1 MGKLTG
7 KFKKLSKT
15 KKIAAAVVVAVVVVG
30 GCSVLNNKNK
40 GADLGAMVTTM
51 PVLQQDIMDSITLKA
66 PLEGTDT
73 IEVVSNL
80 HYKVTQINV
89 KEGDQVA
96 KGQVLAVLDSK
107 AMQDELQSAQEALDL
122 AESQYKDSIKN
133 DQIAYDKA
141 MDELKNAEKQLE
153 RNKVLFDAGGV
164 SKEQLE
170 QSTQAYE
177 NAKRTVGLYEVDVS
191 GNVSG
196 SAYNRQNIEAARNAL
211 ARKKEAIED
220 GQIKSTI
227 DGTVTRVNIKE
238 GRFADETDDKK
249 PMFVIENLDHL
260 QMKVNVSEYDI
271 ARVQV
276 GQPVVI
282 SADILGGDTVEGVV
296 SRISPT
302 GEQSTTGTERVIPT
316 VIDVVS
322 SNDKLIAGI
331 NAKAEIQIKEAKDV
345 LVVPIEALVDNGDGQ
360 KQVYKVGENKIV
372 QAIDVTTGVAN
383 DLNVEV
389 QGDGLAAGDQVI
401 LSPQGIT
408 DGMQVS
414 VMGAM

>member
-1 MGKLTG
+1 MGKLMG

-15 KKIAAAVVVAVVVVG
+15 KKIVAVVVVAVVVIG
-30 GCSVLNNKNK
+30 GCSLFGGKNK
-40 GADLGAMVTTM
+40 EADGGVMVTTM
-51 PVLQQDIMDSITLKA
+51 PVIQQDIMDSITLKA

-80 HYKVTQINV
+80 HYKVTQIYV
-89 KEGDQVA
+89 KEGDQVT

-107 AMQDELQSAQEALDL
+107 AMQDEIQSAKEALDL

-141 MDELKNAEKQLE
+141 MDDLKNAEKQLE
-153 RNKVLFDAGGV
+153 RTKVLYEAGGV
-164 SKEQLE
+164 SKEQVE
-170 QSTQAYE
+170 QDTQAYE
-177 NAKRTVGLYEVDVS
+177 NAKRTVSLYEVDAN

-211 ARKKEAIED
+211 ERKKEALED
-220 GQIKSTI
+220 GEIKSNI

-249 PMFVIENLDHL
+249 PMFVIENLDQL

-276 GQPVVI
+276 GQKVVI
-282 SADILGGDTVEGVV
+282 SADILDGDTVEGVV

-302 GEQSTTGTERVIPT
+302 GEESTTGTERVIPT
-316 VIDVVS
+316 VIDVTG

-331 NAKAEIQIKEAKDV
+331 NAKAEIQIKESKDT
-345 LVVPIEALVDNGDGQ
+345 LTVPIEALVDNGDGQ
-360 KQVYKVGENKIV
+360 KQVYKVNDNGIV
-372 QAIDVTTGVAN
+372 QAINVTTGVEN
-383 DLNVEV
+383 DLNIEIS
-389 QGDGLAAGDQVI
+389 GEGLANNDQVI

-408 DGMQVS
+408 DGMKVT

>member
-1 MGKLTG
+1 MGNLMG

-15 KKIAAAVVVAVVVVG
+15 KKIVAVVVVAVVVIG
-30 GCSVLNNKNK
+30 GCSLFGGKNK
-40 GADLGAMVTTM
+40 EADGGVMVTTM
-51 PVLQQDIMDSITLKA
+51 PVIQQDIMDSITLKA

-80 HYKVTQINV
+80 HYKVTQIYV
-89 KEGDQVA
+89 KEGDQVT

-107 AMQDELQSAQEALDL
+107 AMQDEIQSAKEALDL

-141 MDELKNAEKQLE
+141 MDDLKNAEKQLE
-153 RNKVLFDAGGV
+153 RTKVLYEAGGV
-164 SKEQLE
+164 SKEQVE
-170 QSTQAYE
+170 QDTQAYE
-177 NAKRTVGLYEVDVS
+177 NAKRTVSLYEVDAN

-211 ARKKEAIED
+211 ERKKEALED
-220 GQIKSTI
+220 GEIKSNI

-249 PMFVIENLDHL
+249 PMFVIENLDQL

-276 GQPVVI
+276 GQKVVI
-282 SADILGGDTVEGVV
+282 SADILDGDTVEGVV

-302 GEQSTTGTERVIPT
+302 GEESTTGTERVIPT
-316 VIDVVS
+316 VIDVTG

-331 NAKAEIQIKEAKDV
+331 NAKAEIQIKESKDT
-345 LVVPIEALVDNGDGQ
+345 LTVPIEALVDNGDGQ
-360 KQVYKVGENKIV
+360 KQVYKVNDNGIV
-372 QAIDVTTGVAN
+372 QAINVTTGVEN
-383 DLNVEV
+383 DLNIEIS
-389 QGDGLAAGDQVI
+389 GEGLANNDQVI

-408 DGMQVS
+408 DGMKVT

>member
-15 KKIAAAVVVAVVVVG
+15 KKIVAVVVVAVVVIG
-30 GCSVLNNKNK
+30 GCSLFGGKNK
-40 GADLGAMVTTM
+40 EADGGIMVTTM
-51 PVLQQDIMDSITLKA
+51 PITQQDIMDSITLKA

-80 HYKVTQINV
+80 HYKVTQIDV
-89 KEGDQVA
+89 KEGDQVT

-107 AMQDELQSAQEALDL
+107 AMQDEIQSAQEALDL

-141 MDELKNAEKQLE
+141 VDELENAKKQLE
-153 RNKVLFDAGGV
+153 RTKVLYEAGGV

-170 QSTQAYE
+170 QDTQSYE
-177 NAKRTVGLYEVDVS
+177 NAKRTVGLYEVDAS

-196 SAYNRQNIEAARNAL
+196 SAYNRQNIDAARNAL
-211 ARKKEAIED
+211 ERKKEALED
-220 GQIKSTI
+220 GEIKSTI

-276 GQPVVI
+276 GQKVVI
-282 SADILGGDTVEGVV
+282 TADILDGDTVEGVV

-316 VIDVVS
+316 VIDVTG

-331 NAKAEIQIKEAKDV
+331 NAKAEIQIKEAKDA
-345 LVVPIEALVDNGDGQ
+345 LTVPIEALVDNGDGQ
-360 KQVYKVGENKIV
+360 KQVYKVNESGMV
-372 QAIDVTTGVAN
+372 QAVNVTTGVEN
-383 DLNVEV
+383 DLNVEIS
-389 QGDGLAAGDQVI
+389 GEGLANSDQVI

-408 DGMQVS
+408 DGMKVS

>member
-89 KEGDQVA
+89 KEGDQVT

-153 RNKVLFDAGGV
+153 RSKVLFDAGGV

-177 NAKRTVGLYEVDVS
+177 NAKRTVGLYEVDAS

-401 LSPQGIT
+401 LSPQGII

>member
-40 GADLGAMVTTM
+40 GADQGVMVTTM

-89 KEGDQVA
+89 KEGDQVT

-107 AMQDELQSAQEALDL
+107 AMQDELQAAQETLDL
-122 AESQYKDSIKN
+122 AEGQYKDSIKN

-141 MDELKNAEKQLE
+141 VDDLKNAEKQLE
-153 RNKVLFDAGGV
+153 RNKVLFEAGGV

-170 QSTQAYE
+170 QSTQAYD
-177 NAKRTVGLYEVDVS
+177 NAKRAVGLYEVDAN

-211 ARKKEAIED
+211 ERKKEAIED

-271 ARVQV
+271 ARVQE
-276 GQPVVI
+276 GQRAVI

-345 LVVPIEALVDNGDGQ
+345 LVVPIEALVDGGDGQ
-360 KQVYKVGENKIV
+360 KQVYKVGENNIV
-372 QAIDVTTGVAN
+372 QAINVTTGVEN
-383 DLNVEV
+383 DLNVEIS
-389 QGDGLAAGDQVI
+389 GEGLAAGDQVI
-401 LSPQGIT
+401 LSPQGIA